1 MVRIDFTGNLTC
13 NCEKR
18 MHNNSEYFY
27 FRVAAQVT
35 REQTEFITCFVSF
48 NIEKLMPHL
57 TTGKSVYISG
67 RPRISVYTYEG
78 ETRAR
83 YDVNVQELELTSRK
97 GDAQ

>member
-1 MVRIDFTGNLTC
+1 MIRIDFTGNLTC

-18 MHNNSEYFY
+18 MHNNSEYYY

-35 REQTEFITCFVSF
+35 REQTEFITCFVSY

-57 TTGKSVYISG
+57 TVGKSVYISG

-78 ETRAR
+78 ETKAR
-83 YDVNVQELELTSRK
+83 YDVNVQELELTSRR
-97 GDAQ
+97 GGEQ